1 MRKQQKTQ
9 ILKIVELLQQNFE
22 KINQGHLRKN
32 TDLIIDTLT
41 DLQMAVIAC
50 GNSIEVSEGNNYP
63 LIQDLEYLCDLFYQI
78 GTEIQQGIEVS
89 DRCQEVTQI
98 LHLFYK
104 EIKDMPTRLEV
115 LFMPYQVSMWD
126 SLESVWLA
134 ARDDPTVDAYVMPIP
149 YYDVLPNNTL
159 GELHYEGDRYPEE
172 VPVTD
177 YQKYNIE
184 ERKPDIIFFHNPYDE
199 MNTVTR
205 VPECFFARHICK
217 YTSNLVYIPYMASEE
232 DGPSDGQTHTP
243 GVLWADKVIVQE
255 GNVYKN
261 YCRGYTKFLKEQG
274 IEDRFPSAEDK
285 FLPLGS
291 PKFDKL
297 LNTKCELKD
306 LPPKWQELIQKP
318 DGSLKKVIIYN
329 ITIGTLL
336 TYSEQLLKK
345 ITSAFDIFRQMKD
358 EIVLIWRP
366 HPLLLKTINSMRPDL
381 RDAYLAIVEEYK
393 QEGWGI
399 YDDTPDPNLAMALSD
414 AYYGD
419 MSSLLTTYRATGKPI
434 LLQDV
439 NII

>member
-22 KINQGHLRKN
+22 KIKQDHRKEKM
-32 TDLIIDTLT
+32 DLIIDTLT
-41 DLQMAVIAC
+41 DLQAAVIVC
-50 GNSIEVSEGNNYP
+50 GNSIEASEGENYP
-63 LIQDLEYLCDLFYQI
+63 LIHELECLCDLFYQI
-78 GTEIQQGIEVS
+78 SIDVQQGIDGS
-89 DRCQEVTQI
+89 DKYLGATQI
-98 LHLFYK
+98 LKQFYK
-104 EIKDMPTRLEV
+104 EINDMPTRLEV

-126 SLESVWLA
+126 SLESVWFA
-134 ARDDPTVDAYVMPIP
+134 AKDDPTVDTFVMPVP
-149 YYDVLPNNTL
+149 YYDVLPDNTL

-172 VPVTD
+172 VPITN
-177 YQKYNIE
+177 YEEYSIE

-199 MNTVTR
+199 SNTVTR
-205 VPECFFARHICK
+205 VPEQYFARHICK
-217 YTSNLVYIPYMASEE
+217 YTQNLIYIPYMVSEE

-243 GVLWADKVIVQE
+243 GVMWADKVIVQE

-261 YCRGYTKFLKEQG
+261 YCRGYTQFLREQG
-274 IEDRFPSAEDK
+274 IEAQFISAQDK

-291 PKFDKL
+291 PKFDQL

-306 LPPKWQELIQKP
+306 LPLKWQELIQKP

-345 ITSAFDIFRQMKD
+345 ITSVFAVFKQKKD

-366 HPLLLKTINSMRPDL
+366 HPLLIKTINSMRPDL